1 MTIHSITLNIKD
13 ASHIGG
19 KATIG
24 LFVHEKRLMDSGAA
38 LACQVEVQVPPD
50 ETITEI
56 LHVDTSSEDQIG
68 VGWDQ
73 MQDPSMYVALISD
86 LSELGYAGG
95 PVFNLSP
102 GDTAE
107 LVLASKN

>member
-13 ASHIGG
+13 SSHTGG

-24 LFVHEKRLMDSGAA
+24 LFVHDKRLMDNAA
-38 LACQVEVQVPPD
+38 LLACQVEVQVPPN
-50 ETITEI
+50 ESITEI
-56 LHVDTSSEDQIG
+56 LRVDTSSVSQIG
-68 VGWDQ
+68 GRWED
-73 MQDPSMYVALISD
+73 MRDPSMYVALIAD
-86 LSELGYAGG
+86 QSELGYGVG

-107 LVLASKN
+107 LILASKN